1 MGADRR
7 DDTTG
12 PLLSVENLEKHY
24 PVRSGLLR
32 RTTGYVKAVD
42 GISFEIREG
51 ETVGLVGES
60 GCGKSTAAT
69 TILGL
74 EEPTG
79 GTVRFDGQDV
89 TDHDTAERRRFRR
102 RAGVVFQDPTTA
114 FDPRMTVLESVAEPL
129 EIHGITDPDRRRRLV
144 ADLIERVGLSESML
158 YRYPDD
164 LSGGEKQRLAL
175 ARALIRALAAPDGA
189 DASAEEVPSPTFTLV
204 QTYDRLGAD
213 GTPLQLWH
221 FDLYRLGAPDEVDEL
236 GWEEALADGA
246 VLVEWPDRLGARL
259 PGDRLDVALGFDA
272 AGTGRRAVLQ
282 SAADAWGPR
291 LDALAADD

>member
-1 MGADRR
+1 MAEPTAAAEALSIDLPGPADTDALGRR
-7 DDTTG
+7 
-12 PLLSVENLEKHY
+12 LA
-24 PVRSGLLR
+24 RRLR
-32 RTTGYVKAVD
+32 RGDVLALTGDLGA
-42 GISFEIREG
+42 
-51 ETVGLVGES
+51 
-60 GCGKSTAAT
+60 GKT
-69 TILGL
+69 
-74 EEPTG
+74 
-79 GTVRFDGQDV
+79 
-89 TDHDTAERRRFRR
+89 
-102 RAGVVFQDPTTA
+102 
-114 FDPRMTVLESVAEPL
+114 
-129 EIHGITDPDRRRRLV
+129 
-144 ADLIERVGLSESML
+144 
-158 YRYPDD
+158 
-164 LSGGEKQRLAL
+164 AL

-189 DASAEEVPSPTFTLV
+189 DASAEEGPSPTFTLG